1 MPTLSQVRAA
11 DWRLKFR
18 AVAMPAFSM
27 ANVTLLF
34 YAVEMVVQNK
44 KSSSKYSLRQRLAD
58 KPLI

>member
-1 MPTLSQVRAA
+1 ML
-11 DWRLKFR
+11 
-18 AVAMPAFSM
+18 AFAM

-44 KSSSKYSLRQRLAD
+44 KSSSKYSLLQRLAD